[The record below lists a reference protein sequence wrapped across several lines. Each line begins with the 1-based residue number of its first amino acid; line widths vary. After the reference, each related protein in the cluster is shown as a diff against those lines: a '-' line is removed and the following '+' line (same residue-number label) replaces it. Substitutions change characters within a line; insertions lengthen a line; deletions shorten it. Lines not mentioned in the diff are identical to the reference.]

1 MRTQPFKAVVLSM
14 LAKGLEGFKRWRGG
28 MTPQPIAKTPVP
40 AARAA
45 STCLLFT
52 ACPVGIE
59 VVIMASVHEPPLRC
73 LCR

>member
-1 MRTQPFKAVVLSM
+1 MAV
-14 LAKGLEGFKRWRGG
+14 KGLLGLSRWRGG
-28 MTPQPIAKTPVP
+28 MTPQPMAKTPLP

-52 ACPVGIE
+52 ACPRE
-59 VVIMASVHEPPLRC
+59 MEDVIMASVHEGALRG